1 MALSLAQTNPGRLLI
16 AKYEEIVSSPYIAIP
31 SIFKVENKSCWR
43 ERYWKVSSKVN
54 FQFLNLPWHPRIES
68 FIAEHMMMVEA
79 GEGEGGRSQPQH
91 HFHAESKLSR
101 TIAGKWKDQ
110 LAETELSKLREG
122 KGSVKYKS
130 MQSPRPGTW
139 EGFIKQTA
147 IFKGALSLT

>member
-1 MALSLAQTNPGRLLI
+1 MRRLSVRPTLPYPAFSRLRIKLL
-16 AKYEEIVSSPYIAIP
+16 E
-31 SIFKVENKSCWR
+31 R

-68 FIAEHMMMVEA
+68 FIAEHMMMMEA
-79 GEGEGGRSQPQH
+79 GEGEEGRGPPQH
-91 HFHAESKLSR
+91 RFHAESKLSR

-130 MQSPRPGTW
+130 MPSPCPGTW
-139 EGFIKQTA
+139 EGFTKQ
-147 IFKGALSLT
+147 ILKEPFP